1 MIIGAPGPEQAFI
14 HPAVLRQVIGAVLA
28 HYTRGMP
35 PITMSAGTKVP
46 ADYWGKGGPVRYS
59 LRGQGAQF

>member
-1 MIIGAPGPEQAFI
+1 MS
-14 HPAVLRQVIGAVLA
+14 RQVIGAVLA
-28 HYTRGMP
+28 HYTLGMP

-59 LRGQGAQF
+59 LRGQGAQTLKP